1 MAVGRDTKEEDVGN
15 IALLEHL
22 NVQVADQP
30 QAILFYVVGL
40 GLTRDPY
47 LTVGLENMW
56 INAGEQQFHLPT
68 RAAQRFSGHV
78 GLVVPDL
85 EQLQQRLN
93 SLQERLIGTSFT
105 WSRNSDHVAVT
116 CPWGNRFRC
125 FAPGEKFGDM
135 ALGIPYLEFL
145 VRPGT
150 AEGIARFYREVFRA
164 PSDLATKENLS
175 TASISIG
182 RNQRLIFCETNDEI
196 LPYDGHHVA
205 IYVAN
210 FSGPY
215 HFLSSR
221 GLITEDVRGHQF
233 RFQDIVDPETGAKL
247 HALEHEVRSLR
258 HPLYHRA
265 FVNRNPEQTQRSY
278 KRGRDGLIPFDEI
291 GRRSSR
297 S

>member
-1 MAVGRDTKEEDVGN
+1 MQAPSNHASEDVGN
-15 IALLEHL
+15 VVLLEHL

-56 INAGEQQFHLPT
+56 VNAGEQQFHLPT

-85 EQLQQRLN
+85 KALEQRLKF
-93 SLQERLIGTSFT
+93 LGERLKGTLFAFSAD
-105 WSRNSDHVAVT
+105 NDHIAVT
-116 CPWGNRFRC
+116 CPWGNHFRC
-125 FAPGEKFGDM
+125 YAPVENFGDM
-135 ALGIPYLEFL
+135 ALGIPYIEFL

-150 AEGIARFYREVFRA
+150 TEGIARFYREVFRA
-164 PSDLATKENLS
+164 PCELAKKESLS
-175 TASISIG
+175 TARISIG
-182 RNQRLIFCETNDEI
+182 RNQQLIFRETNEKI

-215 HFLSSR
+215 ECLNDR
-221 GLITEDVRGHQF
+221 GLVTEDVRNHQF
-233 RFQDIVDPETGAKL
+233 RFKDIVDPETDEKL
-247 HALEHEVRSLR
+247 YELEHEVRSLR

-265 FVNRNPEQTQRSY
+265 FVNRNPEQTQRDY
-278 KRGRDGLIPFDEI
+278 HKGRDGLVSF
-291 GRRSSR
+291 GS
-297 S
+297 